1 VPAMTSILVKDGIIV
16 TMDSD
21 RRILSDCSIVIDDG
35 RFGAIGKTKDIMRD
49 WKPDQIVDAS
59 GGIVMP
65 GLICSHTHLY
75 GMLLRGASLNVPPP
89 TDFTQILQRV
99 WWPVDENLTLD
110 DAYTSALV
118 GCLDFVKTG
127 TTTFADTYSGPNSI
141 EGVLDRIAKALDEVG
156 IRGLVAFEATER
168 HSSDEGERGLKENA
182 RFAAKVKTEKGS
194 RAMPLFS
201 LHASFTVT
209 DDLIESAR
217 RLASEYAVPITIHT
231 CEGLGDLQHNIE
243 RYGKRTLERL
253 RDVGLL
259 APDVAL
265 AHCVHVNGSDLD
277 IVAESGAKVAH
288 NPMSNMLN
296 AVGTAPVPDMLRR
309 GIPVGLGNDG
319 YIFDGF
325 DNMRTTYLIH
335 RAVSRDPSAID
346 AYTILEMATIRGAE
360 LYGLADQLG
369 SIELGKKAD
378 LIVIKP
384 DVLPTPLNPDSV
396 VGHLINS
403 IEGRDVKTTIVDGNT
418 VMKDRGVTTVDEAE
432 VQRKAQD
439 SAAALWQRLGTAQP
453 QVEHVRPSR

>member
-1 VPAMTSILVKDGIIV
+1 MTPILVKDGIIV

-21 RRILSDCSIVIDDG
+21 RRILSDCSIVIDEG
-35 RFGAIGKTKDIMRD
+35 RFRAIGKTKDITRD

-75 GMLLRGASLNVPPP
+75 GMLLRGARLNVLPP

-99 WWPVDENLTLD
+99 WWPVDENLTLE
-110 DAYTSALV
+110 DAYASALV
-118 GCLDFVKTG
+118 GCLEFLKTG

-141 EGVLDRIAKALDEVG
+141 EGVLDRIAKAVDEVG

-168 HSSDEGERGLKENA
+168 HSRDEGVRGLQENA
-182 RFAAKVKTEKGS
+182 RFAAKVKSEKRS

-201 LHASFTVT
+201 LHASFTIT
-209 DDLIESAR
+209 DELIQSAR

-259 APDVAL
+259 APDVVL
-265 AHCVHVNGSDLD
+265 AHCVHVNGNDLD

-296 AVGTAPVPDMLRR
+296 AVGTAPVLDMLRR
-309 GIPVGLGNDG
+309 GITVGLGNDG

-325 DNMRTTYLIH
+325 ENMRNTYLIH
-335 RAVSRDPSAID
+335 RAVCRDPNAID

-360 LYGLADQLG
+360 LYGLADQVG
-369 SIELGKKAD
+369 SIELAKKAD

-384 DVLPTPLNPDSV
+384 DVLPTPLNLDSV

-403 IEGRDVKTTIVDGNT
+403 IEGRDVKATIVDGNI
-418 VMKDRGVTTVDEAE
+418 VMKDRGATTVDEAE

-439 SAAALWQRLGTAQP
+439 SAAALWQRLGAAQP
-453 QVEHVRPSR
+453 QVEHVRAS